1 MFLPDFSRNSQN
13 KPCIISFSH
22 PKDCL
27 RNCSSEDIGSQMNHL
42 FLSFEKPLFNLIQH
56 GDIPSSHGDI
66 PVVLYHIIEIELKT
80 TVAKTEGLSKFLPLW
95 SMFKDASSIKD
106 VGSTLARSTR
116 SDSPFIRNISLSKLQ
131 RSSFELNNLHYSHF
145 HFVNIFLCS
154 QWYSK
159 SNLIGGLSLIILDY
173 VSKVSK
179 NKIGQSHIVLIFI

>member
-66 PVVLYHIIEIELKT
+66 PVVLYHVIEIELKT
-80 TVAKTEGLSKFLPLW
+80 TVTKTEGLSKFLPLW
-95 SMFKDASSIKD
+95 SMVKDASSIQD

-131 RSSFELNNLHYSHF
+131 RSSFELNNLQYSHF
-145 HFVNIFLCS
+145 HFVCMFLCS

-159 SNLIGGLSLIILDY
+159 NDLIGELSLISTNLG
-173 VSKVSK
+173 SM
-179 NKIGQSHIVLIFI
+179 L

>member
-1 MFLPDFSRNSQN
+1 
-13 KPCIISFSH
+13 
-22 PKDCL
+22 
-27 RNCSSEDIGSQMNHL
+27 MNHL

-80 TVAKTEGLSKFLPLW
+80 TVAKTKGLSKFLPLW

-116 SDSPFIRNISLSKLQ
+116 SDSLFIRNISLSKLQ

-145 HFVNIFLCS
+145 HLVRIFLC

-159 SNLIGGLSLIILDY
+159 KKEFVWWIVVNYFGLRQQSVEEQNWT
-173 VSKVSK
+173 VSHS
-179 NKIGQSHIVLIFI
+179 SHFHLNRGMEGRRR

>member
-1 MFLPDFSRNSQN
+1 
-13 KPCIISFSH
+13 
-22 PKDCL
+22 
-27 RNCSSEDIGSQMNHL
+27 MNHL

-95 SMFKDASSIKD
+95 SMFKDASSVKD

-116 SDSPFIRNISLSKLQ
+116 SDSLFIRNISLSKLQ

-159 SNLIGGLSLIILDY
+159 SNLIGGLSWIILDY

-179 NKIGQSHIVLIFI
+179 NKIGQSHIVLIFIWTEVWRAGDAKPPDWGSPLEENKGQELIMFAILRIV